1 MASNAKTR
9 RLDCG
14 ATVDRISNLPIHLKH
29 LILDRLPVDDVART
43 SVLSKAWSDIWI
55 MYPNLV
61 FDDEFFSRLV
71 SKKFPTE
78 DKQVQLSEV
87 SKTISNILLLHSG
100 PILTFILN
108 VPLHLPLH
116 QSMNVWIKKISINGV
131 RTLELFNREPVDYK
145 MPSSFFSCSNLTRLW
160 LVKCILNP
168 PSKFGGFC
176 NLIDVTLVV
185 VRITGDMSFG
195 TRLKQLALLHC
206 SGVEH
211 LGSHFKNC
219 NNLTGLIIVD
229 SEEIDWHLFQCTP
242 KMQLK
247 TLELEF
253 GRETDVMKKVINL
266 DKLFGNMPRIN
277 NLYLDGFFLE
287 SLERNA
293 SVLKRPITTL
303 EKLNLEGV
311 RLQNLVHIHNALC
324 LIRSSPNLR
333 YLRLVLA
340 PEVYSSNNMDSLDAS
355 MLSVD
360 MIPHQLKTVE
370 IQEMIGSVTEL
381 QLVKLLLASTP
392 SLKCIKIQ
400 NNNIAFF

>member
-1 MASNAKTR
+1 MSHSIDSNQGK
-9 RLDCG
+9 G
-14 ATVDRISNLPIHLKH
+14 ESY
-29 LILDRLPVDDVART
+29 
-43 SVLSKAWSDIWI
+43 W
-55 MYPNLV
+55 
-61 FDDEFFSRLV
+61 
-71 SKKFPTE
+71 KKG
-78 DKQVQLSEV
+78 EV
-87 SKTISNILLLHSG
+87 
-100 PILTFILN
+100 
-108 VPLHLPLH
+108 
-116 QSMNVWIKKISINGV
+116 KISYA
-131 RTLELFNREPVDYK
+131 EE
-145 MPSSFFSCSNLTRLW
+145 MM
-160 LVKCILNP
+160 
-168 PSKFGGFC
+168 
-176 NLIDVTLVV
+176 LICAGLDDGDSDLMW
-185 VRITGDMSFG
+185 RSIGITGDMSFG

-381 QLVKLLLASTP
+381 QLSFNMPTNKERIENIEATLGGLQDQFSRLKLGMADKFNHLENAISQMTESLLSKQDSTINHN
-392 SLKCIKIQ
+392 SKDQGNSSRGYFL
-400 NNNIAFF
+400 NSRDGARDDSEGGR